1 MKTGMDGDWRHLAN
15 GLEIPTQS
23 YSDQPYLVKTDDGA
37 WLCCV
42 TTGNGHEGAPGQHVS
57 TMRSIDFGK
66 TWSAP
71 VSVEAPGD
79 VENSY
84 AVMLK
89 VPPAA
94 NASGDSPS
102 GRIYIFYNHNT
113 DNVREVKC
121 HNGKDSF
128 ERVDSL
134 GHFVYKYS
142 DDHGRTWSAKRYDIP
157 LRLFKC
163 DRENIYGGK
172 LCFFWNVG
180 RPFTHTGNAY
190 VPLIKVGQMGEGFFQ
205 QSEGVLLKSDNLFS
219 ETDAEK
225 IRWET
230 LPDGHTGLR
239 TPPGGG
245 PISEEQSYV
254 VLSDGSFYVNYRS
267 IDGYPVE
274 SYSRDGGHTWSS
286 PQYKRYADGRM
297 MKHPRAANFV
307 WKCKNGKY
315 LYWFHNHGGNFIR
328 EMWDHDA
335 EGNALN
341 INSGN
346 PYDDRNPVWLSGGV
360 EADSTEGRIIQWSQ
374 PEIVLYDDDPFIRI
388 SYPDLL
394 EEDGKYFIS
403 ETQKDIA
410 RVHEIP
416 SDFLN
421 RIWDSLEISMGTK
434 TVPEEQANTSLLL
447 NVKDPMDVNAPLLPE
462 FSIRDHQILD
472 NRVKSTRN
480 SFALELVVSLDELNA
495 GNIIEGRRADGR
507 GIALNVTSGGGLELI
522 MNDGS
527 MEQRM
532 TSEPC
537 LKTGE
542 PMHIVVNVDGGPRIV
557 SFIVNGRFCD
567 GGEYRQFGWQRFS
580 PCFKHVNWRKT
591 WETGKAL
598 NGKLRQLKVH
608 NRVIMTAEAVRNWTG
623 SYAENNVE
631 IWRQELKISNKQVT
645 LEKTC

>member
-1 MKTGMDGDWRHLAN
+1 MAAKTDGDWRHLAN

-57 TMRSIDFGK
+57 TMRSIDCGK

-94 NASGDSPS
+94 SALEGRPS

-180 RPFTHTGNAY
+180 KPFTHSTNAF
-190 VPLIKVGQMGEGFFQ
+190 VPLIKVGQMGDGFFQ
-205 QSEGVLLKSDNLFS
+205 QSEGVLLKSDNLLV
-219 ETDAEK
+219 ETDPEK
-225 IRWET
+225 IHWET
-230 LPDGHTGLR
+230 LPDGETGLR
-239 TPPGGG
+239 TPTDGG
-245 PISEEQSYV
+245 PVSEEQSYV

-307 WKCKNGKY
+307 WKCQNGKY
-315 LYWFHNHGGNFIR
+315 LYWFHNHGGRFVR
-328 EMWDHDA
+328 EMWG
-335 EGNALN
+335 EPS
-341 INSGN
+341 INNGLADINGSTPHS
-346 PYDDRNPVWLSGGV
+346 PYDDRNPVWLSGGI
-360 EADSTEGRIIQWSQ
+360 EADSAEGRIIQWSQ

-388 SYPDLL
+388 SYPDLI
-394 EEDGKYFIS
+394 EDNGKYFIS

-416 SDFLN
+416 TDFLKK
-421 RIWDSLEISMGTK
+421 IWDSLAISLGTK
-434 TVPEEQANTSLLL
+434 AAADAPDNAALLP
-447 NVKDPMDVNAPLLPE
+447 DTAPLLPE
-462 FSIRDHQILD
+462 FFTRDNASPD
-472 NRVKSTRN
+472 YRGKSTR
-480 SFALELVVSLDELNA
+480 SGFALEMVVTLDKLQADSIIDGRRNDKRGLALNITPDGCLELVV
-495 GNIIEGRRADGR
+495 
-507 GIALNVTSGGGLELI
+507 
-522 MNDGS
+522 NDGW

-557 SFIVNGRFCD
+557 SFIVNGQFCD
-567 GGEYRQFGWQRFS
+567 GGVHCQFGWQRFS
-580 PCFKHVNWRKT
+580 PYFRHVNWRET
-591 WETGKAL
+591 WETGKSI
-598 NGKLRQLKVH
+598 NGEIHQIKVH
-608 NRVIMTAEAVRNWTG
+608 HRHLMTAEAINNWAAMV
-623 SYAENNVE
+623 YF
-631 IWRQELKISNKQVT
+631 KY
-645 LEKTC
+645 KTDKER